1 MTAQTAMQMIEV
13 RGLCKEFDGLQV
25 LSGIDLTVQRGEIVS
40 VIGPSGSG
48 KSTLLRSIIQLEEI
62 NRGTIL
68 IEGEP
73 VVSIDERGHRLHI
86 PRHDQHR
93 RLRRLGMVFQNF
105 NLFPHRSVL
114 QNLTEAP
121 LVVDRIPRTVAE
133 ERAEQMLLKVGLAD
147 KRDSYPWQ
155 LSGGQQQRVAIARAL
170 VNSPDI
176 MLFDEPTSAL
186 DPELVGEVLAV
197 IRALAEEHMTMLIV
211 THEMRF
217 ARDISDRVL
226 FLDEGRKVADAPP
239 AEIFENPDH
248 PRIRQFLKS
257 FFNG

>member
-1 MTAQTAMQMIEV
+1 MAGILQTIGLSKQYQMGEV
-13 RGLCKEFDGLQV
+13 TVEALRGVDFAVEKGEFV
-25 LSGIDLTVQRGEIVS
+25 AIM
-40 VIGPSGSG
+40 GPSGSG
-48 KSTLLRSIIQLEEI
+48 KSTLLHMLGGLDIPSDGEIMLGGRRLAQLSDDDITIVRRRQVGFIFQFFNLLPTLSAAENVALPLLIDGRSLDEY
-62 NRGTIL
+62 RL
-68 IEGEP
+68 R
-73 VVSIDERGHRLHI
+73 IDEL
-86 PRHDQHR
+86 
-93 RLRRLGMVFQNF
+93 
-105 NLFPHRSVL
+105 
-114 QNLTEAP
+114 LT
-121 LVVDRIPRTVAE
+121 L
-133 ERAEQMLLKVGLAD
+133 VGLGD
-147 KRDSYPWQ
+147 RQDHKPDQ